1 MPTATSRTF
10 MSGDDEV
17 VRIPDELSFG
27 PDVEVT
33 LVRSGDVLTIVPT
46 HVSNKKLIRRLSEL
60 PAPSSIEVRDEIEIP
75 ERHGL

>member
-10 MSGDDEV
+10 MSGDDEA

-33 LVRSGDVLTIVPT
+33 LVRTGDVLTIVPT
-46 HVSNKKLIRRLSEL
+46 RVSNKELIRRLSEL
-60 PAPSSIEVRDEIEIP
+60 AAPSSIGVRDEIEIP